1 MNLENLTTEQREEYY
16 KQVCEAIGLPP
27 ELRLLEFIYMDS
39 GDGAR
44 QLVLYALR
52 GATDKLREVHKISVT
67 NLQKDEGDGY
77 VAWIATGTNSSGR
90 TEMAVG
96 AAATRGLTG
105 EKLAR
110 AVATAQTRAVRRMVL
125 QFCGIG
131 ILDESEVSEATTNL
145 SSVATLPAPTIPT
158 TAVSSEAGRIVASVA
173 PEPDT
178 PTRIP
183 TRPFPTSVESRAA
196 EDVAELETIPQFAP
210 VAVTPERMTPEQSK
224 EIREKLFRYRNEILE
239 PAGLMPSSNCGT
251 HTKMELLLRYKFPE
265 ITDLKNVS
273 YAQWGAY
280 FTAIDQL
287 LAKHGPEKAVA
298 FINKTIGTA

>member
-1 MNLENLTTEQREEYY
+1 MNLEKLTSEEREEYY
-16 KQVCEAIGLPP
+16 QQVCKAIGLPP

-52 GATDKLREVHKISVT
+52 GATDKLRDVHKISVT
-67 NLQKDEGDGY
+67 NLQKDEGEGY
-77 VAWIATGTNSSGR
+77 ISWVCTGTNSSGR

-131 ILDESEVSEATTNL
+131 ILDESEVSEATTNI
-145 SSVATLPAPTIPT
+145 SSAATLPVPTMPT
-158 TAVSSEAGRIVASVA
+158 SAVSSDAGKDV
-173 PEPDT
+173 T
-178 PTRIP
+178 T
-183 TRPFPTSVESRAA
+183 ESRAA
-196 EDVAELETIPQFAP
+196 EAVAELETIPQSTP
-210 VAVTPERMTPEQSK
+210 VAVTTERMTPEQSK

-239 PAGLMPSSNCGT
+239 PAGLMPSSSCGT
-251 HTKMELLLRYKFPE
+251 HIKMELLLRYKFPE

-273 YAQWGAY
+273 YAQWNAY

-298 FINKTIGTA
+298 FINKTIGATE